1 MSAKDYLTI
10 NNYSGLGAIG
20 ISRTAIAAIAS
31 AALKEVGGASVFGRH
46 PRSGYSIPGG
56 VKVIFGK
63 NGRAAIHM
71 DINLSRKVENVPTAC
86 VKIQETVAT
95 AVTLMC
101 DMVPFDVQVRVMR
114 IV

>member
-1 MSAKDYLTI
+1 MKDYMTI
-10 NNYSGLGAIG
+10 NNYSGLGTIG

-31 AALKEVGGASVFGRH
+31 GALKEVGGASIFGRH
-46 PRSGYSIPGG
+46 PRRAGYSIPDG
-56 VKVIFGK
+56 VKVIIGK

-71 DINLSRKVENVPTAC
+71 DITLSRGVENVPKAC
-86 VKIQETVAT
+86 EKIQETVAT

-101 DMVPFDVQVRVMR
+101 DMVPFDVQVKVMR

>member
-1 MSAKDYLTI
+1 MKDYLTI
-10 NNYSGLGAIG
+10 NNYSGLGDIG

-46 PRSGYSIPGG
+46 PRGDYSIPSG
-56 VKVIFGK
+56 VKVVFGK

-71 DINLSRKVENVPTAC
+71 DVTLSRGVPNVPAAC
-86 VKIQETVAT
+86 EKIQETVAT
-95 AVTLMC
+95 AVTMMC
-101 DMVPFDVQVRVMR
+101 DMVPFDVQVKVMR